1 MKKSIKIPEQL
12 FRTASVTLVKRDGA
26 KDGDEEEMS
35 MSISSDEPYQR
46 YDWMNDED
54 YLEVLDHSPTSID
67 DARLKSGLPILF
79 NHDRDQHLGR
89 ATAFVNDGKK
99 ITVSGIKWS
108 ESEFAQGKKKDALSG
123 ALPDT
128 SVGYRILDEGECIGA
143 KDGMP
148 IYRFKWQPYEG
159 SLVTIPADISVGVA
173 RQRAEGGKDKLIE
186 ISVRTKETVDT
197 TKKKDTTAT
206 TDTMKLTPGV
216 RKFLEADNGGNATTG
231 SGVTVVD
238 EKAVAER
245 TLKSDRE
252 RIKKINDF
260 VGALKKPEWKNAAAT
275 QAVKSI
281 ESGEDFDTFRMN
293 ALNSFEG
300 VTQAVQTSELGMSGK
315 ELKRYSLAKAI
326 LSRCLT
332 GNVSGFEKEC
342 SDAQAKLLGRTPDG
356 FYLPEDWT
364 NRSMAEMHGLDSA
377 GISRQLGE
385 LQRTL
390 TAGNFTSAGALIG
403 TDLLGGSLIELL
415 RNKTVMLSLGVTSL
429 GGLVGNVAI
438 PRQSG
443 GATAYWLAEG
453 ATVTA
458 SDQTFQQLG
467 LTPHRMVAQT
477 AYDKQLL
484 AQSSV
489 GVEAIVR
496 GDIALVKALKKDLAI
511 INGSGASGEPL
522 GIFNQASVGT
532 VTLGTTAGTAWAK
545 MLSFETALGVANAD
559 QTGTPVFV
567 TTPATR
573 GNLKAVAKIGTT
585 YPVFVM
591 EGDMINGYKV
601 YITNQVPSDK
611 MLFGVPSEIIDATW
625 AGIDVV
631 VNPYSLDS
639 SGQIRTTVMSYHDVT
654 LRHGPAWQVSTDS
667 GALAA

>member
-12 FRTASVTLVKRDGA
+12 FRTASVLLTKGA
-26 KDGDEEEMS
+26 KEGDEGEMS
-35 MSISSDEPYQR
+35 MSISSDTPYLR
-46 YDWMNDED
+46 YDWCADED
-54 YLEVLDHSPTSID
+54 YYEVLDHSSGGVD
-67 DARLKSGLPILF
+67 EARLKAGLPILF
-79 NHDRDQHLGR
+79 NHNRDQHLGR
-89 ATAFVNDGKK
+89 ATSFANDGHK
-99 ITVSGIKWS
+99 ITVSGIKWAS
-108 ESEFAQGKKKDALSG
+108 GQFAQDKKKDALSG

-128 SVGYRILDEGECIGA
+128 SVGYRIMDDGECIGA
-143 KDGMP
+143 KDGVP
-148 IYRFKWQPYEG
+148 IYKFKWALHEG
-159 SLVTIPADISVGVA
+159 SLVTIPADISVGVG
-173 RQRAEGGKDKLIE
+173 RQRDDSQKDSLIE

-197 TKKKDTTAT
+197 PPQTAT
-206 TDTMKLTPGV
+206 TRTTPM
-216 RKFLEADNGGNATTG
+216 ADLIAP
-231 SGVTVVD
+231 
-238 EKAVAER
+238 VAETKPVINVVEER
-245 TLKSDRE
+245 AGAIRVERE
-252 RIKKINDF
+252 RVKKINDF
-260 VGALKKPEWKNAAAT
+260 VGALKKPEWQKAAAT

-332 GNVSGFEKEC
+332 GNVNGFEKEC
-342 SDAQAKLLGRTPDG
+342 SDAQAKVLGRTPDG
-356 FYLPEDWT
+356 FYIPEDWS
-364 NRSMAEMHGLDSA
+364 NRSLAEIHGMDIA
-377 GISRQLGE
+377 GVSRQIGD

-453 ATVTA
+453 ASVTA

-467 LTPHRMVAQT
+467 LTPHRLVAQT

-484 AQSSV
+484 AQASV
-489 GVEAIVR
+489 SVEAIVR
-496 GDIALVKALKKDLAI
+496 NDIALVMAIKKDLAI

-522 GIFNQASVGT
+522 GILNQASVGT
-532 VTLGTTAGTAWAK
+532 VTLGTTSGTAWAK